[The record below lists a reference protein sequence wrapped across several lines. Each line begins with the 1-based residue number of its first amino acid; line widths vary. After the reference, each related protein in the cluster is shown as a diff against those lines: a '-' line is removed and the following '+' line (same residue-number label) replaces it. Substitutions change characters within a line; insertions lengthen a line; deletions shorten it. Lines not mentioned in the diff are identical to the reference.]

1 MQTEPLLNNN
11 NGNMARRSFLR
22 YAGAGVAGVGLL
34 GAASSCHK
42 NHDVVANTATDVG
55 TGDFAA
61 LNYLYVL
68 EQIEA
73 AFYKQVIATPYT
85 GITTSELSFLT
96 DIRDHEVAHA
106 EYYQAVLGISALN
119 VTVDLSTIDFTT
131 RAKVLAAAKSF
142 EDLGVSAYSGVAL
155 NIVLPQYIVVM
166 TTIASVEARHAAL
179 IDILLGDD
187 FVGSDQVDANGL
199 NISAV
204 PSVLL
209 PTINK
214 YLKTKIS
221 ATVLS

>member
-22 YAGAGVAGVGLL
+22 YAGAGVAGVSLL

-73 AFYKQVIATPYT
+73 AFYKQVIATPYS
-85 GITTSELSFLT
+85 GITASELSFLT

-106 EYYQAVLGISALN
+106 EYYQAVLGVSALN
-119 VTVDLSTIDFTT
+119 VTVDLSTINFTT
-131 RAKVLAAAKSF
+131 RATVLAAAKSF
-142 EDLGVSAYSGVAL
+142 EDLGVSAYSGVGL
-155 NIVLPQYIVVM
+155 NIVLPQYMVLI

-187 FVGSDQVDANGL
+187 FVGSDQVDSNGL

-204 PSVLL
+204 PSALL

>member
-1 MQTEPLLNNN
+1 MQAEQLLNNN

-22 YAGAGVAGVGLL
+22 YAGAGVVGVGIL
-34 GAASSCHK
+34 AASSSCHK
-42 NHDVVANTATDVG
+42 NHEVSANVATDVG
-55 TGDFAA
+55 TGDFGA

-85 GITTSELSFLT
+85 GMSATELSFLT
-96 DIRDHEVAHA
+96 DIRDHEVVHA
-106 EYYQAVLGISALN
+106 EYYQAVLGVSALN
-119 VTVDLSTIDFTT
+119 VTVDLGPIDFTS
-131 RAKVLAAAKSF
+131 RATVLAAAKSF
-142 EDLGVSAYSGVAL
+142 EDLGVSAYNGVAL
-155 NIVLPQYIVVM
+155 NIVLPQYLVVA

-179 IDILLGDD
+179 IDLLLNVN

>member
-73 AFYKQVIATPYT
+73 AFYKQVIATPYS
-85 GITTSELSFLT
+85 GITASELSFLT

-106 EYYQAVLGISALN
+106 EYYQAVLGVSALN
-119 VTVDLSTIDFTT
+119 VTVDLSTINFTT
-131 RAKVLAAAKSF
+131 RATVLAAAKSF
-142 EDLGVSAYSGVAL
+142 EDLGVSAYSGVGL
-155 NIVLPQYIVVM
+155 NIVLPQYMVLI

-187 FVGSDQVDANGL
+187 FVGSDQVDSNGL

-204 PSVLL
+204 PSALL

>member
-1 MQTEPLLNNN
+1 MQAEQLLNNN

-22 YAGAGVAGVGLL
+22 YAGAGVAGVGIL
-34 GAASSCHK
+34 AASSSCHK
-42 NHDVVANTATDVG
+42 NHEVSANVATDVG
-55 TGDFAA
+55 TGDFGA

-85 GITTSELSFLT
+85 GMSATELSFLT
-96 DIRDHEVAHA
+96 DIRDHEVVHA
-106 EYYQAVLGISALN
+106 EYYQAVLGVSALN
-119 VTVDLSTIDFTT
+119 VTVDLGPIDFTS
-131 RAKVLAAAKSF
+131 RATVLAAAKSF
-142 EDLGVSAYSGVAL
+142 EDLGVSAYNGVAL
-155 NIVLPQYIVVM
+155 NIVLPQYLVVA

-179 IDILLGDD
+179 IDLLLNVN